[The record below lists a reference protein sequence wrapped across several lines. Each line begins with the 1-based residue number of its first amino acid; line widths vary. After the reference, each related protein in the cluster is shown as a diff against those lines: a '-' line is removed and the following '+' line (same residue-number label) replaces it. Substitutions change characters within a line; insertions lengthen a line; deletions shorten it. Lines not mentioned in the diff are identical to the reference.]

1 MVSLRHW
8 ERRGGGVNY
17 INPKQINGW
26 QCLKGCGKGLEI
38 EWLWS
43 PQTSSFDGCLFSLPH
58 IGCPTGTQ
66 LLLKVSLPFFPQP
79 LSFFS
84 LLPVT
89 FHLLFQVFL
98 TGFGRPS
105 AAVHTFALLKDGK
118 KDLSKNPRL
127 IKLNF
132 TGSQMTLFPVVI
144 EHRPSNSVEVMKW
157 LVPFCLKFFPL
168 NQHVCQHNCALNNP
182 GCWVYVAIPFRNN
195 FRQICHKQPPSRT
208 VCLHEFHWAIVLW
221 PII

>member
-1 MVSLRHW
+1 MV
-8 ERRGGGVNY
+8 V
-17 INPKQINGW
+17 
-26 QCLKGCGKGLEI
+26 
-38 EWLWS
+38 
-43 PQTSSFDGCLFSLPH
+43 
-58 IGCPTGTQ
+58 
-66 LLLKVSLPFFPQP
+66 FFPFLTLDVQLELNCSLKSLS
-79 LSFFS
+79 LSFLNLSLFS

-118 KDLSKNPRL
+118 KDLSKNLRL

-132 TGSQMTLFPVVI
+132 AGSQMTLFPVVI